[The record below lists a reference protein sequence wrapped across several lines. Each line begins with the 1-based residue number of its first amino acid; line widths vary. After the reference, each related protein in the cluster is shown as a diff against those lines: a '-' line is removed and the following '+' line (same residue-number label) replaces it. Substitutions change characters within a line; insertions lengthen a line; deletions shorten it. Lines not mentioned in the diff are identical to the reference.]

1 MGEPYV
7 RAGPAPIGE
16 NPEVVGNVDGI
27 LYMNTS
33 YVTIKARELPNT
45 DQDYS
50 KERDIALTRNTD
62 KGVMPMT
69 DAELEAERKLDWEL
83 LKKFTQKILSMD
95 LTRFSFPV
103 GYSEYRSF
111 LERMA
116 DLFAFLACGY
126 IDRAY
131 NSGDPNLRLNLLA
144 TGVMAGFHLYMQSK
158 KPWNP
163 VLGETFVGQWENGV
177 TVYAEQ
183 ISHHPPISA
192 FQIESPNG
200 TWKCSATC
208 NFSVASGPLQVD
220 VKQSGIFR
228 LEFDDGGVF
237 EWEFPTIS
245 VLGIIKGTRY
255 VKIKGPFEIKDLQND
270 LVCVVEISPKTDS
283 KIPFFKTSTRASTLS
298 GGILD
303 GTGKDYLSK
312 IRGDYCDKIT
322 ADGEDLWNLR
332 TDFATRTK
340 PSPPERMILP
350 SDCRYRLDRAILIE
364 GRMEEADKA
373 KVCIENMQRREEK
386 LRVCIPTT

>member
-1 MGEPYV
+1 MSVPYV
-7 RAGPAPIGE
+7 VGCPAPVGE
-16 NPEVVGNVDGI
+16 NPEIMGDIDGI

-33 YVTIKARELPNT
+33 YVTIKPRELPNT
-45 DQDYS
+45 DQDYA
-50 KERDIALTRNTD
+50 KERERAITRNHE

-83 LKKFTQKILSMD
+83 LKKFTMKILSMD
-95 LTRFSFPV
+95 LTKFSFPV

-126 IDRAY
+126 IEKAY
-131 NSGDPNLRLNLLA
+131 NTGDPNTRLNLLA

-177 TVYAEQ
+177 TMYAEQ
-183 ISHHPPISA
+183 VSHHPPVSA
-192 FQIESPNG
+192 FQIESPDG

-208 NFSVASGPLQVD
+208 NFSVESGLRQVD
-220 VKQSGIFR
+220 VKQSGIFH
-228 LEFDDGGVF
+228 LEFDDGGVY

-255 VKIKGPFEIKDLQND
+255 VKVKGPFQIKDLQND
-270 LVCVVEISPKTDS
+270 LVCQVEVNPKTDR
-283 KIPFFKTSTRASTLS
+283 KKGITTSVASTLW

-322 ADGEDLWNLR
+322 ADGEDLWNLK

-340 PSPPERMILP
+340 PEPPEGMILP

-364 GRMEEADKA
+364 GRMDEADQA

-386 LRVCIPTT
+386 MRVCIPAPTK